1 MKKPMLLECT
11 LQYMFDTLINS
22 IVEGFES
29 PKFYWKDGEDKMK
42 IYTVSEIAEKLKC
55 NKVMI
60 MSRLQKGIIKGKKQK
75 GEWLITEENLLE
87 YTKGIEEPMLVK
99 EFAEIVRK
107 NVKTI
112 RDKVISGELR
122 GVKCGNWYVDKNE
135 LNKFI

>member
-1 MKKPMLLECT
+1 
-11 LQYMFDTLINS
+11 
-22 IVEGFES
+22 
-29 PKFYWKDGEDKMK
+29 MK

-60 MSRLQKGIIKGKKQK
+60 MSKLQKGIIKGKKQK

>member
-1 MKKPMLLECT
+1 MEERKLLEF
-11 LQYMFDTLINS
+11 LSL
-22 IVEGFES
+22 
-29 PKFYWKDGEDKMK
+29 
-42 IYTVSEIAEKLKC
+42 AEKLKC
-55 NKVMI
+55 NKVII
-60 MSRLQKGIIKGKKQK
+60 MTRLQKGIIRGKKQK

-122 GVKCGNWYVDKNE
+122 GVKCGNWYVDKRE

>member
-1 MKKPMLLECT
+1 
-11 LQYMFDTLINS
+11 
-22 IVEGFES
+22 
-29 PKFYWKDGEDKMK
+29 MK

-60 MSRLQKGIIKGKKQK
+60 MSRLQKGIIK

>member
-1 MKKPMLLECT
+1 
-11 LQYMFDTLINS
+11 
-22 IVEGFES
+22 
-29 PKFYWKDGEDKMK
+29 MK

-60 MSRLQKGIIKGKKQK
+60 MSRLKKGIIKGKKQK

-112 RDKVISGELR
+112 RDKVIS
-122 GVKCGNWYVDKNE
+122 
-135 LNKFI
+135 